1 MGHVKNILKFNWDLR
16 GFWRGLGQS
25 AKILWCFFLNRE
37 ITGTLKKDF
46 HKQQSNSRLFL
57 HACRSKTNLK
67 NVAAGLK
74 KENLLLTH
82 YSHVLP
88 ALKDVKHVARVFSK
102 YFANNKLKNETREL
116 AKNAITGFLTF
127 WKSHLLI
134 VLEITPFVLVQSS
147 CLFKNFLFKKWR
159 YFKRLFKSMQCFL

>member
-1 MGHVKNILKFNWDLR
+1 MTGLNI
-16 GFWRGLGQS
+16 
-25 AKILWCFFLNRE
+25 E
-37 ITGTLKKDF
+37 ITGTLKKNF
-46 HKQQSNSRLFL
+46 HKQQSNSRPFL

-88 ALKDVKHVARVFSK
+88 ALKEVKHVARVFSK
-102 YFANNKLKNETREL
+102 YFDNNKLKNETREL

-127 WKSHLLI
+127 
-134 VLEITPFVLVQSS
+134 
-147 CLFKNFLFKKWR
+147 
-159 YFKRLFKSMQCFL
+159 